1 MKLLSKVTF
10 LLLLVS
16 ELFPAFINAQFKTST
31 PIYAGALSP
40 DKSKIALVDSER
52 ISILK
57 TNNFEEISS
66 IPCNHKTNGVVTEIF
81 FLPNNDS
88 LICYRTSKF
97 NGDLRSDLNLI
108 YFSDSL
114 YFGNFVSRFLKSYAG
129 NVHASYGANSGD
141 FCVFAN
147 YGHEFNFNNQQL
159 WWADG
164 TFLYTKELED
174 IQLKTPVFRCAL
186 SGDGEKIA
194 ILSRSGKSDKP
205 NELQVLDIHSQNIIY
220 KEVLPEQYYTNLQF
234 STEGNSI
241 HLEACRLFSSSM
253 YFNYISD
260 LEDVKDTIISI
271 YPGTNVQLES
281 VLGKQENGIRLLPTG
296 NEFKII
302 DVKTQKEQHVFWAN
316 ACELFNIRNAF
327 LLNENEVIVY
337 GSFSNYSGSAPSGA
351 ANKIKLTDVS
361 AYTQIDERT
370 GSYRLFDPDEV
381 RILPNTSA
389 INTNSEE
396 KIVVGKNKKLVYV
409 IQERYMEMWGI
420 EDQSIL
426 RRLSFE
432 NDIDVL
438 ADRFDSTLLVLEQH
452 EDLNENNIRMHLVNL
467 NTGLVSFQILSKT
480 EVDDFARKNSFSKI
494 SDIETSALLNSVQK
508 SWPWDQNSD
517 LPIFETSISTDN
529 KKFVLLDKQLLNLKT
544 LERIQVKNFSNQVL
558 LNNEYIG
565 MAAELCTQNY
575 WSLEDESSKT
585 KNTYFVVKDIRPGGN
600 TLAISPRFK
609 LQFDVS
615 IYNSEISRST
625 TSRFICAYVNEFFK
639 ETQRDIYLFDIQKNK
654 VHEFVNAGLSW
665 IQFSESD
672 SLFQIVKSE
681 MNDQGEMKYSYQL
694 YDAYTFKKIG
704 ESNSSLLS
712 KTLVNAATSELN
724 SPENSFDAWYITSE
738 STKKHFGFFPSGKM
752 YVWHFGENSPFESSS
767 LGTGK
772 PIHCSMVGENIFVV
786 LNSREAFFIDP
797 TTNKVVCTILF
808 TPNGENTDILWF
820 LPDGSFY
827 TNKNTIPKFHMVKG
841 KDAFPLLSFEVLL
854 NRPDRIL
861 KVLGLAD
868 FETID
873 AFEQAYQKRNR
884 KYKNGVFNFSS
895 EIPEIQLKTNI
906 ASSTKDSVVTFSF
919 SILSNT
925 NDSLTAHVLLNGV
938 PLYGMKGN
946 LLPPKTN
953 TFECI
958 ATLESGVNEIV
969 VFVQSNSGLT
979 SFALSKEINCTNA
992 FDRRLFF
999 VGIGVSEYT
1008 ESTKN
1013 LTYAHSDV
1021 LKLSEEF
1028 HEAYEDKFNGLV
1040 LTNELATRN
1049 NILEI
1054 KKFLQKTGVNDIVV
1068 VAFAGH
1074 GTIGNNREFYFCP
1087 NDVNFT
1093 SPENSGVS
1101 YAEIE
1106 ELLDSIPARKKLL
1119 LLDACHSGEID
1130 STYAPVFVS
1139 DIVTTKDKRGIDV
1152 VEIEE
1157 TSSEKQINYL
1167 VESLFSNLNTGTG
1180 AFVISASAGSEYA
1193 FETEQTG
1200 GVFTYSFL
1208 ESFKTHFYSYTP
1220 DPFIT
1225 TLQKETYQKVI
1236 ELTKGAQRPTTR
1248 AENTRNVWKFE
1259 Q

>member
-1 MKLLSKVTF
+1 M
-10 LLLLVS
+10 
-16 ELFPAFINAQFKTST
+16 
-31 PIYAGALSP
+31 GAISS

-281 VLGKQENGIRLLPTG
+281 ILGKQENGIRLLPTG

-351 ANKIKLTDVS
+351 ANKMKLTDVS
-361 AYTQIDERT
+361 VYTKVDEKI
-370 GSYRLFDPDEV
+370 GNYRLFNPNEI
-381 RILPNTSA
+381 RIFPNTSA
-389 INTNSEE
+389 INNKSEK
-396 KIVVGKNKKLVYV
+396 KIVVGENREFVYV
-409 IQERYMEMWGI
+409 IQGRYMEMWGI
-420 EDQSIL
+420 EDQTIL
-426 RRLSFE
+426 QRFSFE
-432 NDIDVL
+432 NDVDVF
-438 ADRFDSTLLVLEQH
+438 ADKFDSTLLVLEKH
-452 EDLNENNIRMHLVNL
+452 KDLNEENIRLNLLNL
-467 NTGLVSFQILSKT
+467 NTGLVSFQILSIT
-480 EVDDFARKNSFSKI
+480 EADDFILKNSFSKI
-494 SDIETSALLNSVQK
+494 SDVESSDLLKSIQK
-508 SWPWDQNSD
+508 TWPWDND
-517 LPIFETSISTDN
+517 TDYPLFETSISTDN
-529 KKFVLLDKQLLNLKT
+529 EEFVLLDKQLLNLKT
-544 LERIQVKNFSNQVL
+544 LERTQVQNFSNHAL
-558 LNNEYIG
+558 LNGEYVG
-565 MAAELCTQNY
+565 MAAELSTQSY

-585 KNTYFVVKDIRPGGN
+585 KNSFFFVKDIRPGGDI
-600 TLAISPRFK
+600 LAISPRFK
-609 LQFDVS
+609 LQFEGPY
-615 IYNSEISRST
+615 YNCETNRSS

-639 ETQRDIYLFDIQKNK
+639 GMQRDIYLFDIQKNQ
-654 VHEFVNAGLSW
+654 VHEFLNKGLSW
-665 IQFSESD
+665 IEFNESD
-672 SLFQIVKSE
+672 SLFQIVTSE
-681 MNDQGEMKYSYQL
+681 LTDDGDRKYFYEL
-694 YDAYTFKKIG
+694 YDAFTFKKINKSN
-704 ESNSSLLS
+704 ESFIDRDFDNTEIS
-712 KTLVNAATSELN
+712 KLNA
-724 SPENSFDAWYITSE
+724 PEYPLEAKYIYSK
-738 STKKHFGFFPSGKM
+738 STKKYFGFFRSGRM
-752 YVWHFGENSPFESSS
+752 FVWNEGEYSPCETVS

-772 PIHCSMVGENIFVV
+772 AIHCSFVGENIFVV
-786 LNSREAFFIDP
+786 LNSREAFFINP
-797 TTNKVVCTILF
+797 ITNKVVCTIHFL
-808 TPNGENTDILWF
+808 PNGETTDILWF

-827 TNKNTIPKFHMVKG
+827 APKNTIPKFHMVKG
-841 KDAFPLLSFEVLL
+841 KNAYPLLNYEALL

-861 KVLGLAD
+861 SAIGLAD
-868 FETID
+868 AETIE
-873 AFEQAYQKRNR
+873 AFGMAYQKRNN
-884 KYKNGVFNFSS
+884 KLKIQTLDFNIN
-895 EIPEIQLKTNI
+895 IPSLSWNSKMPQEL
-906 ASSTKDSVVTFSF
+906 SDSLISF
-919 SILSNT
+919 SITLDNPYQEP
-925 NDSLTAHVLLNGV
+925 LTAHVLINGV
-938 PLYGMKGN
+938 PVYGMGGIQIETN
-946 LLPPKTN
+946 KTEF
-953 TFECI
+953 TCTT
-958 ATLESGVNEIV
+958 ALENGKNEILIY
-969 VFVQSNSGLT
+969 VQNGNGVK
-979 SFALSKEINCTNA
+979 SFPISKEITSTYG
-992 FDRRLFF
+992 FQRRLFF
-999 VGIGVSEYT
+999 VGVGVSEYID
-1008 ESTKN
+1008 STKN
-1013 LTYAHSDV
+1013 LTFAHSDV
-1021 LKLSEEF
+1021 MKLGEEF
-1028 HEAYEDKFNGLV
+1028 LSAYDNRCQQLL
-1040 LTNELATRN
+1040 LTNSDATRE
-1049 NILEI
+1049 NILNV
-1054 KKFLQKTGVNDIVV
+1054 KTFLEKTNINDIVV
-1068 VAFAGH
+1068 LAFAGH
-1074 GTIGNNREFYFCP
+1074 GTIGDNREFYFCP
-1087 NDVNFT
+1087 TDVNFK

-1130 STYAPVFVS
+1130 SSYTPVFVS
-1139 DIVTTKDKRGIDV
+1139 DRVKKKDGRGIDV
-1152 VEIEE
+1152 IEIEE
-1157 TSSEKQINYL
+1157 TTSEKQINFL
-1167 VESLFSNLNTGTG
+1167 IESLFSNLNSGTG

-1225 TLQKETYQKVI
+1225 TLQQETYQKVI